1 MRSKFSNIVKGSK
14 AVPEGSAEGNACKIT
29 GSDFKGIENGV
40 GYERIGEANSRICK
54 SSVCYKVFINCSL
67 ISWPPRRG
75 HFNVRKELE
84 KWKI

>member
-40 GYERIGEANSRICK
+40 GYERIGEANSRI
-54 SSVCYKVFINCSL
+54 
-67 ISWPPRRG
+67 W
-75 HFNVRKELE
+75 
-84 KWKI
+84 